1 MASELRDAAQRMS
14 AFYDDG
20 DDSSELHSC
29 TFEGTSEHQRVS
41 DAWPTQSA
49 QVW

>member
-20 DDSSELHSC
+20 DDSSELHS
-29 TFEGTSEHQRVS
+29 
-41 DAWPTQSA
+41 
-49 QVW
+49 